1 MQGRVKLFGA
11 RLSVVRQVDGAYIRG
26 LFAAPI
32 AKPELHLWTLEP
44 PMPYT
49 GELAALATAICW
61 SFTAIFFSESGRRI
75 GSFRVNAIRLLFA
88 VAMYIAIL
96 YFSTGQIF
104 PDHLN
109 RVQVFYLALSGLIGL
124 VIGDGCG
131 FKALVMIGP
140 RLTTLLWG
148 TAPIMA
154 TIVAWAFL
162 GEKLAW
168 LHLLGIAV
176 TVGGVSWVVA
186 ERRFKNGN
194 HNQFNLQK
202 DHPDAGTLTK
212 GVVLGTLAALGQ
224 ATGLILSKH
233 AMLNCGEQLDPLP
246 ASFLRMLS
254 SAIMIWLFA
263 ALRGKVRETLQGFRD
278 RQAMTFAIGGAIF
291 GPILGVWSSLVAVA
305 LIPAGIAATL
315 NATTPVWIIP
325 NVVLYYKEKVSPRAV
340 IGAILAVIGVALL
353 FVTDELLGL

>member
-1 MQGRVKLFGA
+1 
-11 RLSVVRQVDGAYIRG
+11 
-26 LFAAPI
+26 
-32 AKPELHLWTLEP
+32 
-44 PMPYT
+44 MPYA
-49 GELAALATAICW
+49 GELAALATAVCW

-88 VAMYIAIL
+88 VTMYIVIL
-96 YFSTGQIF
+96 LLYTGRIF
-104 PDHLN
+104 PEHLN
-109 RVQVFYLALSGLIGL
+109 REQVFYLALSGLIGL

-154 TIVAWAFL
+154 TAIAWAFL

-186 ERRFKNGN
+186 ERRFKN
-194 HNQFNLQK
+194 HNQFNLQT
-202 DHPDAGTLTK
+202 DHPDSGTLTK
-212 GVVLGTLAALGQ
+212 GVVLGLLAALGQ
-224 ATGLILSKH
+224 AAGLILSKH
-233 AMLNCGEQLDPLP
+233 AMLNCGDTLDPLP

-263 ALRGKVRETLQGFRD
+263 TLRGKARDTLGAFRD
-278 RQAMTFAIGGAIF
+278 GKAMAFALGGAVF

-315 NATTPVWIIP
+315 NATTPVWINP
-325 NVVLYYKEKVSPRAV
+325 NVVLYYKEKVSPRAI